1 MDGCIFCKIAAGEI
15 PSATVYEDEAL
26 RVIADISPANLGHLL
41 IIPKEHA
48 ADLTELPAETA
59 CKVMLT
65 AKRVVAA
72 MKKGLCPDGVNVLQ
86 NNGEAAG
93 QTVMHYHMHI
103 IPRYRGDQVKIGWEP
118 MQGQPEAVAGAA
130 EKVKKALEETDERP

>member
-15 PSATVYEDEAL
+15 PSTTVYEDEDL

-41 IIPKEHA
+41 ILPKVHA
-48 ADLTELPAETA
+48 KDLTELPAEMA
-59 CKVMLT
+59 GKVMIT
-65 AKRVVAA
+65 AQKVVKA
-72 MKKGLCPDGVNVLQ
+72 MQEGLHPDGINVLQ

-103 IPRYRGDQVKIGWEP
+103 IPRYQGDSVRIGWEP
-118 MQGQPEAVAGAA
+118 MQGLTNQVAEAAD
-130 EKVKKALEETDERP
+130 KVRKALEAEK